1 MDSQATL
8 DLTGFNLTF
17 DDEFNSFSSNGPSN
31 YLDRSHTGTWDTT
44 LSYGERKLND
54 EVEQYSDP
62 TVGVDPFSIVN
73 GCLDIHAAPSPD
85 PSQTWGA
92 PYTSGVITTN
102 HSFSQLYGYFEMRAE
117 LPQGTGMWPAF
128 WMLPQVHV
136 WPPELDPLEAFG
148 APGPGGDGGAYSF
161 HNGRVSAA
169 DGGQGGWNDTN
180 GANLYT
186 QFNTFGVD
194 WEPGTLTF
202 YFNGKAYGTMATP
215 AGFDQ
220 PMYLLANLAVG
231 GNWAGAPIGES
242 ADLLIDYIRAYSNDG
257 ANPAVVQQAISSP
270 DGRGYDFYGATD
282 ANGNGALGGV
292 DLPPPAP
299 SSPPANTPV
308 PTGDQTLGTG
318 SHDIA
323 LGISEDA
330 YEGDA
335 QFIVTLDGTQVGGV
349 LSTSASH
356 SAGAV
361 QVFNVMVDLTTGQH
375 SLGVN
380 FLNNFGGAPGADRN
394 LYLDSATLDGSPVP
408 GAALSEYI
416 GGEQSFT
423 FVQGDLASLQ
433 SAMPEVVIGSGP
445 DVVTLQVSEDAWQ
458 GDAQFTVQVDGV
470 QVGGIQTATVSH
482 ASGLYQDYE
491 VEGTFGPGLHQ
502 VSLDFLNDAY
512 GGSPSTDRNLFL
524 DGASYEGSDPS
535 ASAVNLFNGGTQ
547 TVTVGTASMP
557 DATPPSTGPQ
567 ASPPAAFAVTD
578 TTSMQSESSAGDAY
592 SGPVALLQRQFI
604 WSSPDG
610 VAVAANT
617 PDVFLHGG
625 AGDDALTVT
634 GGTNVLD
641 GGAGSN
647 FLVGGDGGDGAADT
661 FFIDGR
667 GGAVTWSTVVNFH
680 HGDNLTI
687 WGFVPG
693 VSTTLWTA
701 SDGAAGY
708 TGATIHSELAG
719 AGAGTNQ
726 SATFAGLS
734 LSDVTSKVSITTG
747 SVDGQAYL
755 NAAYVG

>member
-1 MDSQATL
+1 MDSRTAL

-17 DDEFNSFSSNGPSN
+17 DDEFDSFSSNGPSN

-62 TVGVDPFSIVN
+62 TVGVDPVSIVN

-117 LPQGTGMWPAF
+117 LPQGAGMWPAF
-128 WMLPQVHV
+128 WLLPQAHV

-169 DGGQGGWNDTN
+169 DSGQGGWNGTG
-180 GANLYT
+180 GANLCT

-194 WEPGTLTF
+194 WEPDALTF
-202 YFNGKAYGTMATP
+202 YFNGRAYAAMATP

-231 GNWAGAPIGES
+231 GNWAGAPTGES
-242 ADLLIDYIRAYSNDG
+242 ADMLIDCIRAYSKDG
-257 ANPAVVQQAISSP
+257 ANPAVAQQAISSP
-270 DGRGYDFYGATD
+270 DGRGYDFHGATD
-282 ANGNGALGGV
+282 ANGNGALGGI
-292 DLPPPAP
+292 DLPPAPP
-299 SSPPANTPV
+299 SSPPAPTPA
-308 PTGDQTLGTG
+308 PTGDQTVGQG
-318 SHDIA
+318 PHDLA
-323 LGISEDA
+323 LRISEDA
-330 YEGDA
+330 YQGDA
-335 QFIVTLDGTQVGGV
+335 QFIVTIDGAQVGGV

-356 SAGAV
+356 LAGEV
-361 QVFNVMVDLTTGQH
+361 QVFHVMAGLATGQH
-375 SLGVN
+375 RMGVN

-394 LYLDSATLDGSPVP
+394 LFLDCATLDGSPVP

-433 SAMPEVVIGSGP
+433 SAMPVVVMGSGP
-445 DVVTLQVSEDAWQ
+445 DAVTLQVSEDAWR

-482 ASGLYQDYE
+482 ASGLHGDYE
-491 VEGTFGPGLHQ
+491 ARGAFGPGPHQ
-502 VSLDFLNDAY
+502 VSLDFLNDAW
-512 GGSPSTDRNLFL
+512 GGSPSTDRNLYL
-524 DGASYEGSDPS
+524 DGASYGGSDPL
-535 ASAVNLFNGGTQ
+535 ASRLSLTSGGTQ
-547 TVTVGTASMP
+547 AVTVGSAPDPGTA
-557 DATPPSTGPQ
+557 AQ

-578 TTSMQSESSAGDAY
+578 TTSMQSETSAGDAY
-592 SGPVALLQRQFI
+592 SGPVALLRQQFF
-604 WSSPDG
+604 WSSPHG
-610 VAVAANT
+610 AAVTADV

-625 AGDDALTVT
+625 AGDDALAVT

-641 GGAGSN
+641 GGGGSN
-647 FLVGGDGGDGAADT
+647 FLVGATGGDGGADT
-661 FFIDGR
+661 FFVDGR
-667 GGAVTWSTVVNFH
+667 GGAATWSTVVHFH
-680 HGDNLTI
+680 RGDNLTI

-693 VSTTLWTA
+693 VSTMPWTA
-701 SDGAAGY
+701 FDGADGY
-708 TGATIHSELAG
+708 KGATIHSELAG
-719 AGAGTNQ
+719 AGTGVSQ

-734 LSDVTSKVSITTG
+734 LSDVASKVSTTTG
-747 SVDGQAYL
+747 SVGGQTYL
-755 NAAYVG
+755 NVACVG